1 MRQYSSIDTTSNLD
15 SQNPHKESGKEPWK
29 NLPKIEDFDFSNFEW
44 RTEALSDIYRYSN
57 YKVSYYRSNLST
69 HSKRVF
75 FLAKFLK
82 SEIYN
87 MFPGVDMLKILAMS
101 LVHDDVEI
109 LIGDFQSVNRLKM
122 TPEQIAIIDGN
133 EEVAIGKISEQF
145 PKEISGYSYQ
155 ELLLEVFQKNT
166 IEAQIVKY
174 LDHID
179 GFCEALHEIYAWNEC
194 FTTSPETEYGQV
206 PIPPDYYIP
215 RFSNP
220 EKYYPLIS
228 SAIGIR
234 MPFVRNFE
242 RIDFE
247 LIAKNSSPHS
257 AESIQTSSNYPL
269 YDFWKNVI
277 ISSSCEEVASLLV
290 VRSKKEIL

>member
-1 MRQYSSIDTTSNLD
+1 
-15 SQNPHKESGKEPWK
+15 
-29 NLPKIEDFDFSNFEW
+29 
-44 RTEALSDIYRYSN
+44 
-57 YKVSYYRSNLST
+57 
-69 HSKRVF
+69 
-75 FLAKFLK
+75 
-82 SEIYN
+82 

-145 PKEISGYSYQ
+145 PKEISGYNYQ

-194 FTTSPETEYGQV
+194 FTTPPQTEYGQV